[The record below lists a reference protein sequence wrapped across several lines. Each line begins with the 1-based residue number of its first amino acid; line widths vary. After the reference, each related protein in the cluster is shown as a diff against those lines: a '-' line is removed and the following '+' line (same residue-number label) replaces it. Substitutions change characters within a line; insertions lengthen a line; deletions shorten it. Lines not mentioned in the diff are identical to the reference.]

1 MELELEPEME
11 LEPETEMELE
21 LEPGVALDTSYPDL
35 ERALDASLS
44 GSLSG
49 SASAGSFG
57 SAAVSCAGDFYLN
70 NGACEAWAKCT
81 DKQYE
86 TQAPSNTQNRECAT
100 KTCTCT
106 NGTGATGAACPTNG
120 TAKCAACTGDFYL
133 NNGACEAWATCTGAQ
148 YETQAPSNTQNRECA
163 TKQCTCANG
172 TGAEGSACPTNG
184 DAKCA
189 TCTGDFYLK

>member
-35 ERALDASLS
+35 ERALGASLS

-57 SAAVSCAGDFYLN
+57 AAVSC
-70 NGACEAWAKCT
+70 
-81 DKQYE
+81 
-86 TQAPSNTQNRECAT
+86 
-100 KTCTCT
+100 
-106 NGTGATGAACPTNG
+106 TGEE
-120 TAKCAACTGDFYL
+120 YL

-148 YETQAPSNTQNRECA
+148 YETRAPSNTQNRECA

-172 TGAEGSACPTNG
+172 TGAEVSACPTNG

-189 TCTGDFYLK
+189 TCTGDFYLNNGACEAWA